1 MEIQTT
7 VCGIPCIASLVSDE
21 EGGFEILD
29 SRGRKAPWLTRKLTP
44 TETNRINREID
55 EAESEGY
62 FL

>member
-29 SRGRKAPWLTRKLTP
+29 RRNRKAPWLEKKLTQ
-44 TETNRINREID
+44 TEINRIFEEIE
-55 EAESEGY
+55 EAEIEGY